1 MSAAAALQAGLLATA
16 CCDETAADATA
27 LFHSPCMCTEA
38 EAKPNGRRPHPPNE
52 PGLLVLVSHQGGN
65 LAGAPGPVFRNGG
78 RVLVDQNLRV
88 HASMILTG
96 QASESKATHRLSS
109 DVQQIPSFIFVNNR
123 HPTSPFPSTAFFAYS
138 LIFHSG
144 LSSAMALPTT
154 VQRQRQI
161 EASNDQCTARYPD
174 TILNVLQQFQ
184 GFDGFIREIFWEDET
199 SHKTHSLTGVAQG
212 RTRHIDRTFA
222 KVFPFAHLKRRIL
235 ESIPL
240 TDGYVQCVAL
250 INLIE
255 TTPPEGYQDE
265 DDWIKSF
272 VNGNMAAAL
281 SLARENGSVEEFD
294 QE

>member
-1 MSAAAALQAGLLATA
+1 
-16 CCDETAADATA
+16 
-27 LFHSPCMCTEA
+27 
-38 EAKPNGRRPHPPNE
+38 
-52 PGLLVLVSHQGGN
+52 
-65 LAGAPGPVFRNGG
+65 
-78 RVLVDQNLRV
+78 
-88 HASMILTG
+88 
-96 QASESKATHRLSS
+96 
-109 DVQQIPSFIFVNNR
+109 
-123 HPTSPFPSTAFFAYS
+123 
-138 LIFHSG
+138 
-144 LSSAMALPTT
+144 
-154 VQRQRQI
+154 
-161 EASNDQCTARYPD
+161 SNDQCTARYPD

-199 SHKTHSLTGVAQG
+199 LHNSFAYRTNGSMARVTYTEGDARAGVAQG

-255 TTPPEGYQDE
+255 TTPPEGYQE
-265 DDWIKSF
+265 EADWIKSF

-294 QE
+294 R